1 MTKTR
6 DGTGK
11 ENRKVKPRLYGNR
24 TEHDPLKLYK
34 VYIERRP
41 EKDMNPDS
49 PFYLTC
55 FPWNKIDSGIWYF
68 PRPMGQNMLANIMP
82 MAAAECGIHGV
93 RKSTIKTFRKAAG
106 VARDKV
112 KHVTG
117 HKRTHSIEAY
127 DDGLSNDEQ
136 CDYSDVLTGA
146 KSYVV
151 PVAKSSVTTCNT
163 KELVKPSSTITKES
177 DHHDHG
183 TNNYNTAIST
193 PLVPFCI
200 KCVR

>member
-6 DGTGK
+6 DGK

-24 TEHDPLKLYK
+24 TEHDPLKLYT

-41 EKDMNPDS
+41 EKAMNQDS

-55 FPWNKIDSGIWYF
+55 IPWNQIDYGICYF
-68 PRPMGQNMLANIMP
+68 PRPMGQNTLANIMS
-82 MAAAECGIHGV
+82 MAAAECGIDRRTNHSV

-112 KHVTG
+112 KHVRG
-117 HKRTHSIEAY
+117 HKRTHSIEA
-127 DDGLSNDEQ
+127 
-136 CDYSDVLTGA
+136 LTGA
-146 KSYVV
+146 KSSVV

-177 DHHDHG
+177 EHHDHG
-183 TNNYNTAIST
+183 TNN
-193 PLVPFCI
+193 
-200 KCVR
+200 